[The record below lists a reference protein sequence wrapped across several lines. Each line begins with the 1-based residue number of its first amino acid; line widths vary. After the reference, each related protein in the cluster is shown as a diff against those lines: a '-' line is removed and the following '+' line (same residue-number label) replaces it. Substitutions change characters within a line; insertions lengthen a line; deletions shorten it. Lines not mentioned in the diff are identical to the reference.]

1 MDNILK
7 KDWLISPPL
16 DYEMKYYSLMGGLKS
31 INEIIK
37 NNQLYSAILKVESA
51 LHELYDIKYNRDII
65 EENNKVLI
73 GIDTDNMSL
82 DYEYKIEDDEIVKMY
97 DAQNVTLA
105 DLLLMFIYIEVIGL
119 VRSYWESR
127 AVRVIYPLVIAITAL
142 ARYII
147 LQDKDSDPTN
157 LIYLAFAILIVSLA
171 TVVIRFRRSKYLN
184 IDKDKSNDL

>member
-1 MDNILK
+1 MNAAIRNIQLVAVVIV
-7 KDWLISPPL
+7 LVST
-16 DYEMKYYSLMGGLKS
+16 
-31 INEIIK
+31 IIAF
-37 NNQLYSAILKVESA
+37 LL
-51 LHELYDIKYNRDII
+51 
-65 EENNKVLI
+65 
-73 GIDTDNMSL
+73 
-82 DYEYKIEDDEIVKMY
+82 EIVKMY
-97 DAQNVTLA
+97 EVQNVTLA

-147 LQDKDSDPTN
+147 LQDKESDPTN
-157 LIYLAFAILIVSLA
+157 LIYLALAILIVSIA

>member
-1 MDNILK
+1 MNSAIRNIQLVAVIIVLVATIIAFFLEILK
-7 KDWLISPPL
+7 M
-16 DYEMKYYSLMGGLKS
+16 YEVKS
-31 INEIIK
+31 VN
-37 NNQLYSAILKVESA
+37 
-51 LHELYDIKYNRDII
+51 
-65 EENNKVLI
+65 
-73 GIDTDNMSL
+73 
-82 DYEYKIEDDEIVKMY
+82 
-97 DAQNVTLA
+97 LA

-127 AVRVIYPLVIAITAL
+127 SVRVIYPLVIAITAL

-157 LIYLAFAILIVSLA
+157 LIYLATAILIVSIA